1 MLALLFVEPYKRRKL
16 AQTLETRFI
25 IGEEASREQMQATV
39 AAIEERLAFM
49 ERALGGGSGSSS
61 GSSSGSDAGPPHAP
75 VPVPEAPRP
84 RLAQWRPAWLQRLL
98 AFFASIRERVRPYLV
113 YVPEVKEPNRVITSA
128 AGIALGA
135 TVVWLVQLLLM

>member
-1 MLALLFVEPYKRRKL
+1 MLALLLVEPYKRRKL

-25 IGEEASREQMQATV
+25 TGEEAAREQMQATV
-39 AAIEERLAFM
+39 AAIDERLAFM
-49 ERALGGGSGSSS
+49 ERALGGGSGSAS
-61 GSSSGSDAGPPHAP
+61 GSSDAGPPHAP
-75 VPVPEAPRP
+75 VPVPEAPRLQ
-84 RLAQWRPAWLQRLL
+84 LAEWRPAWLQRLL

>member
-49 ERALGGGSGSSS
+49 ERALSLI
-61 GSSSGSDAGPPHAP
+61 H
-75 VPVPEAPRP
+75 
-84 RLAQWRPAWLQRLL
+84 
-98 AFFASIRERVRPYLV
+98 I
-113 YVPEVKEPNRVITSA
+113 
-128 AGIALGA
+128 
-135 TVVWLVQLLLM
+135 